1 MDSPQRG
8 EVWFGSLDPIAGHE
22 QGGRR
27 PLLIASSDRF
37 NNGRSE
43 LVVVLPITSVR
54 KGIPSHVEINP
65 PEGGLKVTSYIK
77 VEDVRCIS
85 QTRLEKR
92 VGSVNAETMRLV
104 EQRLRWL
111 LEL

>member
-1 MDSPQRG
+1 M
-8 EVWFGSLDPIAGHE
+8 WFGGLDPITGHE

-27 PLLIASSDRF
+27 PLLVVSADRF
-37 NNGRSE
+37 NSGRSE
-43 LVVVLPITSVR
+43 LVVVTPITSVP
-54 KGIPSHVEINP
+54 KGIPSHVQIDP

-85 QTRLEKR
+85 QARLEKR
-92 VGSVNAETMRLV
+92 IGSVEPGTMRLV

-111 LEL
+111 LEM